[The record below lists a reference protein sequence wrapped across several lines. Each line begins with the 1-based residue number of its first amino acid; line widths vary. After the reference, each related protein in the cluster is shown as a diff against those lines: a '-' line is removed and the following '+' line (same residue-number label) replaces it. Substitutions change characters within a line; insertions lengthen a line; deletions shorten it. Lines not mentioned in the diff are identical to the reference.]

1 MTPSG
6 TFKQPK
12 KPDPVVLWWKGLP
25 RETRAAVVTT
35 GGCLAA
41 IAAIVWFAILPA
53 LSAHADLASKSS
65 ELGARLEAIH
75 RDAQRTQKLE
85 EEADALAAE
94 VSNRCE
100 RLVLEPL
107 VNSLSEAGAARLRPL
122 AAEHGVVFT
131 VPAMEHEKLPI
142 ADPGAPPPSPPG
154 GARYFARQPVV
165 FRATA
170 GWWGLLDFLSAVAE
184 EQPAATLVALS
195 VAPRSDSPDSHDVSF
210 TLEWPVESERPAAK
224 GGKKGG
230 AK

>member
-12 KPDPVVLWWKGLP
+12 QPDPVVLWWKGLP

-85 EEADALAAE
+85 EETDALAAA

-100 RLVLEPL
+100 RLVLDPL
-107 VNSLSEAGAARLRPL
+107 VNSLSEAAAAKLRPL
-122 AAEHGVVFT
+122 AGKHGVVFT
-131 VPAMEHEKLPI
+131 VPASELPKVPI
-142 ADPGAPPPSPPG
+142 ADPGSPAPSPPS
-154 GARYFARQPVV
+154 GARYFARQPVS
-165 FRATA
+165 FRASA
-170 GWWGLLDFLSAVAE
+170 SWWGLMDFFADVAE
-184 EQPAATLVALS
+184 EHPAATLVGLS
-195 VAPRSDSPDSHDVSF
+195 VVPRPDSADAHEVSF
-210 TLEWPVESERPAAK
+210 ALEWPVESERPAAK
-224 GGKKGG
+224 GGAKGG